1 MSIQVPSVL
10 SQQYPMMSVEQ
21 RIQASLHTTLNY
33 LNNCTITQLLKKYGN
48 CYLFGGCIRSKIR
61 GENPNDID
69 ILVIT
74 NNNAID
80 LGDVKRDLV
89 IAGQDV
95 IGVYQTLDYDGIKFD
110 KEIGVVKLSCID
122 DFTDYRTNDFTDYD
136 IIFAPTLDSIH
147 IDFDVN
153 SLAIELG
160 SSCNRVLLLGDH
172 VNDQPSSNANATN
185 ASIAAIY
192 ELILNKQFNVMQ
204 PMAIMTN
211 QMYVRTC
218 SCLLKRFGKL
228 FVNCWKLQ
236 PTPNNLAVSLFI
248 LCTQRPNYS
257 AVVDRENGA
266 MAVAHL
272 IMFVKIHGTF
282 TQVKVLIDTLE
293 NSTYYKR
300 VIERGTRSFR
310 LRQYNENGS
319 ELCQRLLRM
328 FK

>member
-1 MSIQVPSVL
+1 
-10 SQQYPMMSVEQ
+10 MMSVEQ
-21 RIQASLHTTLNY
+21 RIQASLHTTLDY
-33 LNNCTITQLLKKYGN
+33 LNNCTIVQLLKKYGN

-61 GENPNDID
+61 SENPNDID

-74 NNNAID
+74 NNKAID
-80 LGDVKRDLV
+80 LGDVKSNLV
-89 IAGQDV
+89 GVGLDV
-95 IGVYQTLDYDGIKFD
+95 VGVYQTLDYDGIKFD
-110 KEIGVVKLSCID
+110 KEIGIIKLLDTD
-122 DFTDYRTNDFTDYD
+122 DTPYD

-172 VNDQPSSNANATN
+172 INDQPSSNANATN

-228 FVNCWKLQ
+228 FVNGWKLQ

-272 IMFVKIHGTF
+272 IMFVKTHGTF

-319 ELCQRLLRM
+319 ELCQSLLRM